1 MRIGPYRLGARLGT
15 GGVVEVHAA
24 TRFGASGFSKEVA
37 IKALLPAHEGNAELQ
52 RLLIAEAK
60 LGASLH
66 HRNLVA
72 VHDLGVEDGRYYV
85 VMELVDGIDLRRVL
99 QDGPLPSRLAA
110 YVAGEIAAAL
120 AYLHAKT
127 LVHRDVTPSNVL
139 VSRTGEVKL
148 ADYGIAKS
156 TALASQTAARVVRGT
171 YAYLSPE
178 QIAGEPATAHSD
190 QFAFGVLL
198 VEMLTGARPFDGEDV
213 ATTLERIRSARA
225 PDLSSLPQPLAEI
238 ATRCLAAAPKDRFP
252 TTAALHA
259 AFASTRDA
267 SLLAEWIAQPTS
279 LQPSGSNSSHA
290 VSTSATAS
298 VKNGP

>member
-1 MRIGPYRLGARLGT
+1 MRIGPYRVGARLGV
-15 GGVVEVHAA
+15 GGVAEVYAA
-24 TRFGASGFSKEVA
+24 TRFGASGFSKQVA
-37 IKALLPAHEGNAELQ
+37 IKTLLSAHEGDAELQ

-60 LGASLH
+60 LGASLQ

-85 VMELVDGIDLRRVL
+85 VMEHVDGVDLRCVL
-99 QDGPLPSRLAA
+99 QDGPLQPELAG

-120 AYLHAKT
+120 AYLHAAT

-156 TALASQTAARVVRGT
+156 TALASRTAARIVRGT

-178 QIAGEPATAHSD
+178 QVAGKSLTGQSD
-190 QFAFGVLL
+190 QFPLGIVL
-198 VEMLTGARPFDGEDV
+198 VEMLTGVRPFDGDDV
-213 ATTLERIRSARA
+213 ATTLEKIRSAPP
-225 PDLSSLPQPLAEI
+225 PDLSAVPEPFASI
-238 ATRCLAAAPKDRFP
+238 ALRCLAADPRDRFA
-252 TTAALHA
+252 TTTDLHA
-259 AFASTRDA
+259 ALAPTSQA
-267 SLLAEWIAQPTS
+267 ALLAERVTH
-279 LQPSGSNSSHA
+279 PSGSNSSHA
-290 VSTSATAS
+290 TSTSATAS